1 MTKNFR
7 AVLWRLLCSGVAAA
21 MLCTCTLTA
30 FAEDG
35 GQAPESSSAS
45 SSASSSSAVS
55 SSTPNEPVSSESTT
69 DRTAPTSSGG
79 ASSQAGVAKAA
90 NSHFQVFVNGKEVT
104 DPETVFTMPK
114 TGMLYFTV
122 ISDSSPNLTA
132 GYGSVASTRVSSFYD
147 SGTKKAVFA
156 VVAAGNPGQA
166 SGVYIDGVK
175 VFVLRVTDEV
185 YTSSN
190 YQLVTIEKG
199 KSYTFTVTS
208 TNPEDQITFIVGNG
222 SVLSTSAK
230 PATTNSSGQ
239 KVYTFSVT
247 GLSAGQTGVYV
258 QVNGVSYLPFDC
270 RVQNSGTSTPT
281 DSSFTCDNT
290 SSVYRTVGHSFTFQV
305 TSSSANAVTFNLG
318 NGSIGRTSVVK
329 TEQANGKTTYTY
341 RIDTQKPGC
350 TGVYVAV
357 NGKSSKVF
365 SIAVGSKA
373 DSSGPFWC
381 EQDDAASA
389 AVGSYYD
396 FEVISRSKQI
406 SFSVGNGSTA
416 STAVVNTAQ
425 ENGCTVYT
433 YRLYAKQVGSTSVWI
448 SLDGNGYR
456 AFTFTGKEPNTPSEP
471 VMGYINGSSVRL
483 RTEPNTSSTVLAIM
497 NQNMQVQVLD
507 TSNAQWAKIQL
518 STGVTG
524 YVYKEYLTIGTPSDE
539 AHTSGLSL
547 SNSSGSVP
555 AGKSLY
561 VKATVQPAGNFVS
574 WTSSNPS
581 VATIQSDNNY
591 GYILGHN
598 PGTAVVTASS
608 GNYQASIKVTVTA
621 AEPVRVTYASPNI
634 VSANETATLYAITD
648 ISRTGVEFIMD
659 GHTYSAVL
667 QSTKNT
673 NGVQIRVWAAEVSG
687 LTTGQH
693 TYTVQSTTGGS
704 YQSGGGAEVWVS
716 AQTSYTET
724 TQETRRA
731 SDKII
736 NFIAEKEGY
745 YATPYRDTLTADQIP
760 TTGYG
765 MVLYP
770 GDTFYNNLSQQEA
783 LAGLIDDINEN
794 YMPSVNK
801 LRSSQ
806 NLWMSQS
813 QADALVSFAYNVGTK
828 YFNSTDNACTFRDVM
843 LNAVVPPSDLSTSHP
858 YHATLTSDTIL
869 YSGACGTGSQLQT
882 LTKGSSL
889 QVVDVAEGPSANNT
903 IHKNVWYQV
912 NANGKTGWV
921 SNAYVH
927 LDDSYGL
934 KRDLNYT
941 NANAMGSEFI
951 QWCYS
956 NNTPIKGLYWRR
968 LAEANI
974 YNFNDYDAE
983 KAKSNPYDYTAP
995 VPFQ

>member
-1 MTKNFR
+1 MMKKFR
-7 AVLWRLLCSGVAAA
+7 AALRRLLCSGVAAA
-21 MLCTCTLTA
+21 VLCACALTA

-45 SSASSSSAVS
+45 SSAPL
-55 SSTPNEPVSSESTT
+55 SSTVNVPVSSANAMDSV
-69 DRTAPTSSGG
+69 SSASSDA
-79 ASSQAGVAKAA
+79 ASSQAEVAKTAS
-90 NSHFQVFVNGKEVT
+90 SHFQVFVNGKEVT

-122 ISDSSPNLTA
+122 VSDSSPNLTA

-147 SGTKKAVFA
+147 PGTKKAVFA

-166 SGVYIDGVK
+166 SGVYIDGIK
-175 VFVLRVTDEV
+175 VFVLRVTNEV

-190 YQLVTIEKG
+190 YRLVTIEKG
-199 KSYTFTVTS
+199 KTYTFTVTS
-208 TNPEDQITFIVGNG
+208 TNPEDQITFLVGNG

-270 RVQNSGTSTPT
+270 RVQNSGASTPP

-305 TSSSANAVTFNLG
+305 TSNAANAVSFNLG
-318 NGSIGRTSVVK
+318 NGSIARTSVVK

-341 RIDTQKPGC
+341 RMDTQAPGC
-350 TGVYVAV
+350 TGVYVSV
-357 NGKSSKVF
+357 NGKTSRVF
-365 SIAVGSKA
+365 SLAVGSA
-373 DSSGPFWC
+373 TDSSGPFWC

-396 FEVISRSKQI
+396 FEVISRSNQI

-416 STAVVNTAQ
+416 STTVVSTAQ

-433 YRLYAKQVGSTSVWI
+433 YRLYAKQVGSTNVWI

-456 AFTFTGKEPNTPSEP
+456 AFTFTGKEPDTPSET

-483 RTEPNTSSTVLAIM
+483 RAEPNTSSTVLAIM
-497 NQNMQVQVLD
+497 NKNLQVQVLD

-518 STGVTG
+518 STGAIG
-524 YVYKEYLTIGTPSDE
+524 YVYKEYLTIGTPSDT
-539 AHTSGLSL
+539 AHTSGLIL
-547 SNSSGSVP
+547 SSSSGSVP

-574 WTSSNPS
+574 WTSSDPS
-581 VATIQSDNNY
+581 VATIQNDSNY
-591 GYILGHN
+591 GYILGRN
-598 PGTAVVTASS
+598 PGKAVITASS
-608 GNYQASIKVTVTA
+608 GSCRASITVTVTA

-634 VSANETATLYAITD
+634 VSANESATLYAITD
-648 ISRTGVEFIMD
+648 TARTGVQFIMD
-659 GHTYSAVL
+659 GHTYPASL
-667 QSTKNT
+667 QSTKDT
-673 NGVQIRVWAAEVSG
+673 NGVKTKIWAATIGDLSV
-687 LTTGQH
+687 GQH
-693 TYTVQSTTGGS
+693 TYTVQSTTGAS
-704 YQSGGGAEVWVS
+704 YQSGGSAEVWVS

-724 TQETRRA
+724 SQETRRA

-828 YFNSTDNACTFRDVM
+828 YFNSTANVCTFRDVM
-843 LNAVVPPSDLSTSHP
+843 LNAVVPPSDLSASHP
-858 YHATLTSDTIL
+858 YHATLTSNTTL
-869 YSGACGTGSQLQT
+869 YSGAYGTGSQLQT

-889 QVVDVAEGPSANNT
+889 QVVSVSEGPSANDAV
-903 IHKNVWYQV
+903 HKNIWYQV

-995 VPFQ
+995 VAFQ